1 VQIGVL
7 TVLAVAA
14 WLVLGSLGTADGFWP
29 SAIHELL
36 SAVCLAGL
44 GSALLLLLPVLSL
57 PGRAI
62 LEWSPAIWLG
72 TTIVVALLAGVVLTG
87 ENFPVL
93 LMAGGALAIAI
104 VSVGT
109 WGWSRFS
116 QPITH

>member
-1 VQIGVL
+1 
-7 TVLAVAA
+7 
-14 WLVLGSLGTADGFWP
+14 
-29 SAIHELL
+29 
-36 SAVCLAGL
+36 
-44 GSALLLLLPVLSL
+44 
-57 PGRAI
+57 
-62 LEWSPAIWLG
+62 
-72 TTIVVALLAGVVLTG
+72 VVLTG